1 MTVPLFL
8 SSGKEEGKEEER
20 KNGVNRKGLVAAL
33 SGMVFSAGLFVSG
46 MVKNYKIYN
55 FLDMKLVKKGNWDPT
70 LMFVMGSGL
79 LVSAGCYHFVK
90 GHNIF
95 KNDKALT
102 CPLNQD
108 QSTGKFNVP
117 TNRTIDLKLI
127 LGNTLFG
134 LGWGIAGL
142 CPGPALFLAANG
154 YPQVIFYWWPSNIL
168 GAMLA
173 EKAKKY
179 I

>member
-1 MTVPLFL
+1 MSKRSLVAVAVFMSTGVFSASMCSPICKFAKYLRTGVESIDEYFPTESSSLVSSLLIALCCGMTVPLFL

-95 KNDKALT
+95 K
-102 CPLNQD
+102 
-108 QSTGKFNVP
+108 V
-117 TNRTIDLKLI
+117 
-127 LGNTLFG
+127 GN
-134 LGWGIAGL
+134 
-142 CPGPALFLAANG
+142 
-154 YPQVIFYWWPSNIL
+154 
-168 GAMLA
+168 
-173 EKAKKY
+173 
-179 I
+179 